1 MTYMG
6 REDRDAT
13 TQQGTSPYFMEVSP
27 PQQSETL
34 PIAISISDEKASRLL
49 KSFLQKSPN
58 TLAAYKADLDDF
70 RQWLKVPSIEEAT
83 KALLS
88 RGLGEAN
95 ALVGD
100 YLHHLDEKGLA
111 PSSIN
116 RKLSSLKSLIKMG
129 NTLGI
134 ITWRLSI
141 SGVKSERYKDV
152 SGPSVSGIRSLLDAL
167 PGNKPVYV
175 RNRAIIRCMFDLGL
189 RRNEV
194 CSLNIEDFDLEGCR
208 LAVLGKGKKE
218 RLWLM
223 LPQATISA
231 LQDWIKIRGTDPG
244 ALFIT
249 FDRAKQGD
257 GRLTGIGLYKLM
269 LRLGQK
275 AGLTKKLT
283 PHKIRHSSI
292 TTAIQESQKN
302 GMGLETV
309 KSHSRH
315 ADIRTVMIYA
325 DHLNKH
331 QGRIASLVSET
342 V

>member
-1 MTYMG
+1 MP
-6 REDRDAT
+6 DAT
-13 TQQGTSPYFMEVSP
+13 QAHKSDIGTLDKETAARLGTSLYLKDISLLHE
-27 PQQSETL
+27 SENL
-34 PIAISISDEKASRLL
+34 PIEVSISDDKALRLL

-58 TLAAYKADLDDF
+58 TLAAYKTDLEDF
-70 RQWLKVPSIEEAT
+70 SQWLKVPAIKEAT
-83 KALLS
+83 KVLLG

-100 YLHHLDEKGLA
+100 YVHHQDEKGLA
-111 PSSIN
+111 PSTIN
-116 RKLSSLKSLIKMG
+116 RKLSSLKSLVKMG

-134 ITWRLSI
+134 ITWRLAI

-208 LAVLGKGKKE
+208 LAVLGKGRKE
-218 RLWLM
+218 RLWLT
-223 LPQATISA
+223 LPQATLSA
-231 LQDWIKIRGTDPG
+231 LQDWSNLRGTGPG
-244 ALFIT
+244 PLFIT

-283 PHKIRHSSI
+283 LHKIRHSSI
-292 TTAIQESQKN
+292 TTAIEESQRN
-302 GMGLETV
+302 GMGLETRQV
-309 KSHSRH
+309 PFPSCRH
-315 ADIRTVMIYA
+315 QDGDDLRRPS
-325 DHLNKH
+325 
-331 QGRIASLVSET
+331 Q
-342 V
+342 

>member
-1 MTYMG
+1 MN
-6 REDRDAT
+6 T
-13 TQQGTSPYFMEVSP
+13 TTAPIPYPTSTSSVPIEVP
-27 PQQSETL
+27 
-34 PIAISISDEKASRLL
+34 ISDEKASRLL

-58 TLAAYKADLDDF
+58 TLAAYRADLEDF
-70 RQWLKVPSIEEAT
+70 RQWLKVPSTEEAT
-83 KALLS
+83 KILLG

-100 YLHHLDEKGLA
+100 YLDHLGKKGLA

-116 RKLSSLKSLIKMG
+116 RKLSSLKSLAKMG

-134 ITWRLSI
+134 VPWRIAI
-141 SGVKSERYKDV
+141 SGTKAEPYKDV
-152 SGPSVSGIRSLLDAL
+152 SGPSVSGIRRLLDVVS
-167 PGNKPVYV
+167 GDKPVQV

-194 CSLNIEDFDLEGCR
+194 CSLDIENFDVEGCR

-218 RLWLM
+218 RLWLT
-223 LPQATISA
+223 LPQATLSA
-231 LQDWIKIRGTDPG
+231 LQNWIRVRGTDPG
-244 ALFIT
+244 PLFIT
-249 FDRAKQGD
+249 YDRAKQGD

-269 LRLGQK
+269 LRLGGK
-275 AGLTKKLT
+275 AKLSKKLT
-283 PHKIRHSSI
+283 PHQIRHSSI
-292 TTAIQESQKN
+292 TTAIVESQRN

-325 DHLNKH
+325 DHVNKH